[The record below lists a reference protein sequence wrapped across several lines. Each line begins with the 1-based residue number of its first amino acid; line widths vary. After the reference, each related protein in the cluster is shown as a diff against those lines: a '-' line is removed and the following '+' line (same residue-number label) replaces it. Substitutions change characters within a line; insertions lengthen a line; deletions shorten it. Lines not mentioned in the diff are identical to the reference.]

1 MSKLSRIVY
10 HVDMNS
16 HPVSIHGMKTVY
28 TAVADPGE
36 GHGRPPPSHLRVW
49 MNAPPPPSPYLKV
62 RVRHCSAPES
72 GTETYPICGD
82 PLSRSTRRSFAPL
95 QNLRR
100 NLCVKRS
107 LTKPHPIWFSCQ
119 CKSYPVLCIDVVV
132 QFYPWFNWVW

>member
-49 MNAPPPPSPYLKV
+49 MNAPPPL
-62 RVRHCSAPES
+62 
-72 GTETYPICGD
+72 
-82 PLSRSTRRSFAPL
+82 PLSEGPCPPLLCAREWHRNLSDMWRSTFKINATQLRSVTEPAPKS
-95 QNLRR
+95 
-100 NLCVKRS
+100 LCEEKPYEASSDMVFVPVQKLSRIVYRCCGSVLS
-107 LTKPHPIWFSCQ
+107 L
-119 CKSYPVLCIDVVV
+119 V
-132 QFYPWFNWVW
+132 